1 MDTIKNTEKEY
12 DVMRSAFGIARALK
26 RGPHRAP
33 HMLPPGVERT
43 LMVIAAN
50 DGLSSG
56 DLCEILDVRPSS
68 LSEITDKMVQRG
80 LLEKKESA
88 EDKRVT
94 KIFLTEL
101 GKAQAEQIETSR
113 TEAINALT
121 SCFTEDEAKQFC
133 ELADK
138 LAEHLKSLSEGEG
151 EDGPEGFRKGPGHC
165 GPHGHHGPHGGHGGF
180 GGPGMHCRAWHFAP
194 KPFGPA
200 PFGPCHH
207 GPRFR

>member
-12 DVMRSAFGIARALK
+12 DVMRSAFGIGRALK
-26 RGPHRAP
+26 RWPLRAP
-33 HMLPPGVERT
+33 HILPPGVERT
-43 LMVIAAN
+43 LMVIAEN

-68 LSEITDKMVQRG
+68 LSEITDKMAQRG
-80 LLEKKESA
+80 LLEKKDSA

-94 KIFLTEL
+94 RIFLTEL
-101 GKAQAEQIETSR
+101 GKAQAEQIKSSR
-113 TEAINALT
+113 DEAINALT

-138 LAEHLKSLSEGEG
+138 LAEHLKNLHEG
-151 EDGPEGFRKGPGHC
+151 EDGPEHCHQGPGHC
-165 GPHGHHGPHGGHGGF
+165 GPRGHHGPHGGHGGF
-180 GGPGMHCRAWHFAP
+180 GGPGMRCRAWHFAP
-194 KPFGPA
+194 MPFGPA